1 MCANKS
7 CTTYL
12 PERAAPARD
21 RPPSPPLR
29 SHEVVAGRRLPRG
42 VLVARPCLEAARD
55 PGRGLRQGDES
66 RRAILEATL
75 EIAARNGYD
84 GTTVAAVTEATGL
97 PASSIYW
104 HFRSKDALL
113 AATLE
118 FSYREWRALVPTW
131 SGPVENGSVAEEV
144 EARFQRAAVS
154 LTSSPEFWSLGLLLT
169 LQQRIKE
176 PAARRL
182 YAEVRQNTETEI
194 TDWWVRVLR
203 PEAVTED
210 PRLPRRLA
218 RFHMMLMD
226 GLFMHV
232 RSTGGRDVKRVV
244 SLVALGL
251 AEYLSRTGAAA

>member
-1 MCANKS
+1 MKGS
-7 CTTYL
+7 RTL
-12 PERAAPARD
+12 PDLARRQGER
-21 RPPSPPLR
+21 
-29 SHEVVAGRRLPRG
+29 
-42 VLVARPCLEAARD
+42 EAAARKTD
-55 PGRGLRQGDES
+55 RRHRPGDGS

-75 EIAARNGYD
+75 EIAAGNGYD

-118 FSYREWRALVPTW
+118 FSYREWRALAPTW
-131 SGPVENGSVAEEV
+131 SGPVRAGSVAEEV
-144 EARFQRAAVS
+144 ETRFQRAAVS
-154 LTSSPEFWSLGLLLT
+154 LTTSPEFWSLGLLLT

-176 PAARRL
+176 PTARRL
-182 YAEVRQNTETEI
+182 YAGVRQDTENEI
-194 TDWWVRVLR
+194 TDWWVQVLR
-203 PEAVTED
+203 PEAVAED

-244 SLVALGL
+244 DLLALGL
-251 AEYLSRTGAAA
+251 AEHLVRTGAAA